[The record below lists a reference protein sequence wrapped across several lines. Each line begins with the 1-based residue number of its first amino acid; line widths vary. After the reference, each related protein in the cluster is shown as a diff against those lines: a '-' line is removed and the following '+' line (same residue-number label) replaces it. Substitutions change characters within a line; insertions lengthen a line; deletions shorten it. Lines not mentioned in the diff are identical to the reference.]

1 MEQHDCLVW
10 TAEMQRFVRN
20 FQMPVAASVVDG
32 GHASRV
38 VWPDAQGIVVLRR
51 LDVFDATSPPPRLRL
66 VMDPEKSAQ
75 LKHKS
80 LEWRYRQSVCLFR
93 DEVPFGVEV
102 VLSTVTDPERD
113 RVCLEG
119 HVNRRDLS
127 VWTPYDS
134 AFAYRV
140 EMAGTEEF
148 AVHWSGHPDRYS
160 ITAKSSVP
168 PPGWKPVCKFFAYPL
183 RQFYV
188 LQTDEETT
196 RWQGY
201 WTYNVQSGKEVRTHP
216 GWELHTSFYAF
227 EKELPGATR
236 VFVQE
241 AASEPYRMR
250 VSKHDYHETAEA
262 EKWITVQVFYVFDLP
277 VPGTCRLSVQQ
288 SVANPFV

>member
-1 MEQHDCLVW
+1 MEQHNCLVW
-10 TAEMQRFVRN
+10 TDEMQRFVRN
-20 FQMPVAASVVDG
+20 LQMPVAASVVDV

-38 VWPDAQGIVVLRR
+38 VWPDAQGIVALRR

-80 LEWRYRQSVCLFR
+80 LEWRYRQSVGLFR
-93 DEVPFGVEV
+93 DEVPFCVEV

-113 RVCLEG
+113 RACLKD

-127 VWTPYDS
+127 VWTPCDS

-160 ITAKSSVP
+160 ITAKNSVP

-188 LQTDEETT
+188 LQTDDETT
-196 RWQGY
+196 QWQGY
-201 WTYNVQSGKEVRTHP
+201 RTYNVQSGKHVSTHP

-227 EKELPGATR
+227 EKELPG
-236 VFVQE
+236 
-241 AASEPYRMR
+241 
-250 VSKHDYHETAEA
+250 
-262 EKWITVQVFYVFDLP
+262 ITVLCSSCLFVIWFGAWLH
-277 VPGTCRLSVQQ
+277 LAIKHWLQ
-288 SVANPFV
+288 SIRQL